1 MDLARSTLGKVNS
14 LIEKAEEGL
23 KEVLFALAC
32 GTIDQIASLLGFAA
46 QSQTRII
53 ETNSFKVQADIFNV
67 QAESDNLSPE
77 TVEEM
82 KSLLSKLIGEMEG
95 FLVNA
100 EAGSE
105 MGKILEDVGEQVEI
119 LEPSVNQ
126 MSGELLDYPDNAYYL
141 IEYGD
146 FELRGRTNSQGQF
159 ETVLAPNT
167 EFNLSIYDSTTGR
180 IARYSG
186 ETASSGSTFQIPV
199 LAYVTTKG
207 IADIYEQEGL
217 QLPQD
222 LINELSDADLYGIS
236 DSDNDGLVDEAEK
249 IIGTT
254 ANKKDTDNDG
264 INDFAEIQQGLDP
277 LGGQGF
283 PTGIISSLPLQGEAK
298 GIVVA
303 GSTTNSETQTAY
315 VATGDYGL
323 AVVNASQFNNPIIL
337 GQLNLPGDA
346 TDVAVDTR
354 LNIAAVATNS
364 GGLHLVNVA
373 DRMLPTLNTTINI
386 NANQVEIA
394 DGIAYAT
401 VDNILHA
408 IDLVTGEELQR
419 LTLPDSGTVTGLAR
433 EGNTL
438 YALAYNSGAT
448 FSIIDITN
456 EGAANILGQLS
467 IKCQLSCPVRV
478 N

>member
-1 MDLARSTLGKVNS
+1 MVVQALFQSINSSKKILKSAFDGIKDQNPLGKALAISKCLENLLSFSASVCGKITEQDSGCNTIAVRTVCNGLDLARSTLGKVNS

-254 ANKKDTDNDG
+254 ANKK
-264 INDFAEIQQGLDP
+264 
-277 LGGQGF
+277 
-283 PTGIISSLPLQGEAK
+283 
-298 GIVVA
+298 
-303 GSTTNSETQTAY
+303 GSPAHE
-315 VATGDYGL
+315 V
-323 AVVNASQFNNPIIL
+323 
-337 GQLNLPGDA
+337 
-346 TDVAVDTR
+346 
-354 LNIAAVATNS
+354 
-364 GGLHLVNVA
+364 
-373 DRMLPTLNTTINI
+373 
-386 NANQVEIA
+386 
-394 DGIAYAT
+394 
-401 VDNILHA
+401 
-408 IDLVTGEELQR
+408 
-419 LTLPDSGTVTGLAR
+419 
-433 EGNTL
+433 
-438 YALAYNSGAT
+438 
-448 FSIIDITN
+448 
-456 EGAANILGQLS
+456 
-467 IKCQLSCPVRV
+467 
-478 N
+478 